1 MRKLFVSFTGMIRA
15 FIEGEVTED
24 DLVTGLFYLGC
35 VRNHAIN
42 PWQDR
47 TNEVLW
53 YFKDDQERARLV
65 HDQIVVAITRGENE
79 GRVNWRQPQA
89 LNSYEELNVLLERN
103 GVGRIELRSR
113 EINGPYCYL
122 GVVHRVKE
130 AELQLEVVL

>member
-1 MRKLFVSFTGMIRA
+1 
-15 FIEGEVTED
+15 
-24 DLVTGLFYLGC
+24 LFYLGC